1 MWRSEFRNRRLHA
14 HPTGQEEGKTVNE
27 EFWIMTPLNPLFCVI
42 SLCFLLLLTVA
53 SLAVRRKS
61 DRTRRLVLVI
71 ASVVTLIGF
80 FAYKYAL
87 SVDRDYDRIMAA
99 MNGFNWWGEL
109 PLHLCNINMILVPI
123 AVMTDRRSL
132 MSFCFFLGPLG
143 ALMALLMPG
152 NGFEGYS
159 ILLPRMI
166 GFYGTH
172 FMVIIEA
179 LALATFGL
187 YRPKFRDFPGTL
199 LTILIISVAVFC
211 VNLLFRATGLYPK
224 ANYFYSVE
232 TEGNFLLELFHRWI
246 PIPYLYLMPC
256 YLILC
261 PYMAVVT
268 FGFWLADRKKE
279 QNDLL

>member
-1 MWRSEFRNRRLHA
+1 M
-14 HPTGQEEGKTVNE
+14 NE
-27 EFWIMTPLNPLFCVI
+27 EFWIMTPLNPLFYVI
-42 SLCFLLLLTVA
+42 SLCFLLLLTAA

-109 PLHLCNINMILVPI
+109 PLHLCNINMILIPI
-123 AVMTDRRSL
+123 AVMKDRRSL

-166 GFYGTH
+166 GYYGTH
-172 FMVIIEA
+172 FMVIIEG
-179 LALATFGL
+179 LALVTFGL
-187 YRPKFRDFPGTL
+187 YRPRFRDFQSAASRHRPPPESQL
-199 LTILIISVAVFC
+199 LLLGGDGGKLPSGAFPPLDPDPVSVPDA
-211 VNLLFRATGLYPK
+211 LLPDPVPVYGGGDLW
-224 ANYFYSVE
+224 
-232 TEGNFLLELFHRWI
+232 FL
-246 PIPYLYLMPC
+246 
-256 YLILC
+256 
-261 PYMAVVT
+261 V
-268 FGFWLADRKKE
+268 GGQKKE
-279 QNDLL
+279 RKMLRLTNLHCMW

>member
-1 MWRSEFRNRRLHA
+1 
-14 HPTGQEEGKTVNE
+14 
-27 EFWIMTPLNPLFCVI
+27 
-42 SLCFLLLLTVA
+42 
-53 SLAVRRKS
+53 
-61 DRTRRLVLVI
+61 
-71 ASVVTLIGF
+71 
-80 FAYKYAL
+80 
-87 SVDRDYDRIMAA
+87 

-109 PLHLCNINMILVPI
+109 PLHLCNINMILIPI
-123 AVMTDRRSL
+123 AVMKDRRSL

-166 GFYGTH
+166 GYYGTH

-187 YRPKFRDFPGTL
+187 YRPRFRDFPGTL
-199 LTILIISVAVFC
+199 LTILVISIAVFC
-211 VNLLFRATGLYPK
+211 VNLLLRATGLHPK

-268 FGFWLADRKKE
+268 FGFWLADRKNKPGAVR
-279 QNDLL
+279 

>member
-1 MWRSEFRNRRLHA
+1 MD
-14 HPTGQEEGKTVNE
+14 E
-27 EFWIMTPLNPLFCVI
+27 EFWIMTPSNPLFCVI

-61 DRTRRLVLVI
+61 DRTRRLVLVVASVVLLTAASLAVRRKTDRTRRLVLVV

-166 GFYGTH
+166 GYYGTH

-187 YRPKFRDFPGTL
+187 YRPRFRDFPGTL
-199 LTILIISVAVFC
+199 LTILVISIAVFC
-211 VNLLFRATGLYPK
+211 VNLLLRATGLYP
-224 ANYFYSVE
+224 

-268 FGFWLADRKKE
+268 FGFWLADRKKAK
-279 QNDLL
+279 QDVVVD

>member
-1 MWRSEFRNRRLHA
+1 M
-14 HPTGQEEGKTVNE
+14 NE

-53 SLAVRRKS
+53 SLAVRSKS
-61 DRTRRLVLVI
+61 DRTRRLVLVV

-99 MNGFNWWGEL
+99 MAGFNWWGEL
-109 PLHLCNINMILVPI
+109 PLHLCNINMILIPI
-123 AVMTDRRSL
+123 AVMKDRRSL

-172 FMVIIEA
+172 FMVIIEG

-187 YRPKFRDFPGTL
+187 YRPN
-199 LTILIISVAVFC
+199 VARASASMITMKC
-211 VNLLFRATGLYPK
+211 VP
-224 ANYFYSVE
+224 
-232 TEGNFLLELFHRWI
+232 
-246 PIPYLYLMPC
+246 
-256 YLILC
+256 
-261 PYMAVVT
+261 
-268 FGFWLADRKKE
+268 
-279 QNDLL
+279 

>member
-1 MWRSEFRNRRLHA
+1 
-14 HPTGQEEGKTVNE
+14 
-27 EFWIMTPLNPLFCVI
+27 
-42 SLCFLLLLTVA
+42 
-53 SLAVRRKS
+53 
-61 DRTRRLVLVI
+61 
-71 ASVVTLIGF
+71 
-80 FAYKYAL
+80 
-87 SVDRDYDRIMAA
+87 
-99 MNGFNWWGEL
+99 
-109 PLHLCNINMILVPI
+109 MILVPI

-166 GFYGTH
+166 GYYGTH

-187 YRPKFRDFPGTL
+187 YRPRFRDFPGTL
-199 LTILIISVAVFC
+199 LTILVISIAVFC
-211 VNLLFRATGLYPK
+211 VNLLLRATGLYPK

-279 QNDLL
+279 KDIL

>member
-1 MWRSEFRNRRLHA
+1 M
-14 HPTGQEEGKTVNE
+14 NE

-42 SLCFLLLLTVA
+42 SLCFLLLLTAA
-53 SLAVRRKS
+53 SLAVRRKT
-61 DRTRRLVLVI
+61 DRTRRLVLVV

-166 GFYGTH
+166 GYYGTH

-199 LTILIISVAVFC
+199 LTILIISVAVFSTST
-211 VNLLFRATGLYPK
+211 RWRRR
-224 ANYFYSVE
+224 E
-232 TEGNFLLELFHRWI
+232 TS
-246 PIPYLYLMPC
+246 
-256 YLILC
+256 
-261 PYMAVVT
+261 
-268 FGFWLADRKKE
+268 FWSFSTAGSRSRICT
-279 QNDLL
+279 